1 MNIYKVMM
9 LSSLK
14 STFKTSLLY
23 NVEGSLG
30 ICYVSDILR
39 HLIII
44 VSLCSLFSIS
54 VSIFSAPSLTEDY
67 LFAYTVY

>member
-23 NVEGSLG
+23 NVEGSLS